1 MKNKFKKRIFL
12 GHPFTN
18 LLKNNL
24 VRNETKNRILKI
36 IKLLELK
43 GYDVSCALVR
53 EKFGEQ
59 LMSHEECTPLDFLEI
74 RKCDIFLAFPS
85 NSGGVHIELGWASA
99 LGNYIVLKRRWKI

>member
-43 GYDVSCALVR
+43 GYDVSCALVM
-53 EKFGEQ
+53 EKFG
-59 LMSHEECTPLDFLEI
+59 
-74 RKCDIFLAFPS
+74 
-85 NSGGVHIELGWASA
+85 
-99 LGNYIVLKRRWKI
+99 